1 MNLAFSFLSGFI
13 SACIG
18 ISLPGL
24 INMTAAKVSIKDGK
38 DRAILFA
45 RFIDG
50 NPEVIVLLREVGFA
64 IFVALTIYFLLIA
77 KAPKAK
83 KEEVKIR
90 SKTNRF
96 FLGMLL
102 SALNFFPI
110 PYYVFVTMT
119 AASYNFFWFEKLP
132 ISLFLIGVV
141 LGSFAV
147 FYYYISFFKK
157 IEAKTDF
164 FFKNMNTIIGSVT
177 GIIALITL
185 VNILKYYF

>member
-1 MNLAFSFLSGFI
+1 
-13 SACIG
+13 
-18 ISLPGL
+18 
-24 INMTAAKVSIKDGK
+24 MTAAKVSIKDGK
-38 DRAILFA
+38 DRAILFVIGAIIIIFFQTLLAILFA

-119 AASYNFFWFEKLP
+119 AASYNFFLFEKLP